1 MLSQAMHPAG
11 TGGVPDD
18 ESSYDQATDTMRHST
33 LSTNFSNPAN
43 PHQVMTGVW
52 VPYPLPGPENEIA
65 IDRIAL
71 AQALSQSLD
80 TTTTDTPLSDAVL
93 ELGPVR
99 NRHADSISIRRPSLV
114 GLPEEHGSP
123 RLPVS
128 QGVPSE
134 LGNLLAEIIFVLT
147 CTGGQVI
154 SSLIVGHITVTQT
167 IFREALS
174 IAPTQTPW
182 LIGSSLLASG
192 LSVVISGSLA
202 DLAPPKPLM
211 VGAFL
216 WEAIWNAVTAVAI
229 SPNLKILFFMAR
241 AMNGLA
247 VGVLVTTSMSILG
260 RVYNPGIR
268 KTRVFSFMAAGSPL
282 GFWIGCVQGGA
293 LSAHL
298 PWIFG
303 STSIFLAI
311 CALAAHLT
319 VPSLRP
325 VSDSLTAEAPSL
337 RQFDYAGAFLS
348 SMGCSLILFG
358 ITQGSSAHWNPYT
371 YCLIILGFLMLGGF
385 YVVEQR
391 VARPIIPN
399 GLWRTPGF
407 AALLVSYFLGVGAYS
422 RSLIPLVLTP

>member
-1 MLSQAMHPAG
+1 
-11 TGGVPDD
+11 
-18 ESSYDQATDTMRHST
+18 
-33 LSTNFSNPAN
+33 
-43 PHQVMTGVW
+43 
-52 VPYPLPGPENEIA
+52 
-65 IDRIAL
+65 
-71 AQALSQSLD
+71 
-80 TTTTDTPLSDAVL
+80 
-93 ELGPVR
+93 
-99 NRHADSISIRRPSLV
+99 
-114 GLPEEHGSP
+114 
-123 RLPVS
+123 
-128 QGVPSE
+128 
-134 LGNLLAEIIFVLT
+134 
-147 CTGGQVI
+147 
-154 SSLIVGHITVTQT
+154 LIVGHITVTQT
-167 IFREALS
+167 IFRDALG

-192 LSVVISGSLA
+192 LSVIVSGSLA

-211 VGAFL
+211 VGAFV

-229 SPNLKILFFMAR
+229 SPNLKILFFIAR
-241 AMNGLA
+241 AMNGLG

-303 STSIFLAI
+303 STSIFLAV

-325 VSDSLTAEAPSL
+325 VSDSPTDEAPSL
-337 RQFDYAGAFLS
+337 REFDYAGAFLA

-371 YCLIILGFLMLGGF
+371 YCPIILGGLMLGGF
-385 YVVEQR
+385 YFVEQH
-391 VARPIIPN
+391 VARPIVPN

-407 AALLVSYFLGVGAYS
+407 AALLVSYFIGFGAYS
-422 RSLIPLVLTP
+422 RSLILYFRSRKIVVLSC